1 MSQTEY
7 TEENLSEIREDAF
20 VNIKEACMR
29 LQERTKCENEVVIK
43 MLNEVSQFYI
53 SQNDKNKTQVPN
65 TYLVLSN
72 SYIFNTSGFIK
83 LVFLSFNK
91 LISSTDPSTLIRL
104 FISPVKVISP
114 PVELAKMVVG
124 LNNFNN

>member
-7 TEENLSEIREDAF
+7 SEENLSEMREDAF

-53 SQNDKNKTQVPN
+53 SQNEKNKT
-65 TYLVLSN
+65 
-72 SYIFNTSGFIK
+72 
-83 LVFLSFNK
+83 
-91 LISSTDPSTLIRL
+91 
-104 FISPVKVISP
+104 
-114 PVELAKMVVG
+114 
-124 LNNFNN
+124 